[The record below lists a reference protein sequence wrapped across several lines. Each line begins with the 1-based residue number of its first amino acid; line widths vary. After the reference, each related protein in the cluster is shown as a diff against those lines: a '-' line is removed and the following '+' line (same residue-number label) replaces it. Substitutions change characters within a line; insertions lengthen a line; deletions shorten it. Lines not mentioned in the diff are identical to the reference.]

1 MKIHYNNTE
10 NEKLIDNVIAVQF
23 DGDGEHISCCTKSGH
38 EYRINVAHVETIIDD
53 ELTEG
58 VKKDTAEV
66 DETIKRLAAEKDAAE
81 EQKSLYE
88 MALFEIIRQAFI
100 LPLGKALN
108 KTDEEIADKVF
119 ETIDET
125 FKTLDKNGIAAA
137 MLKSSRYKNIP
148 VGEQRPVKKGD
159 DYCGRCV
166 RKATGACSSCIT
178 TEHPSGRISRPSHFL
193 PKDEAK

>member
-1 MKIHYNNTE
+1 MGYEKDLETVEKSVCEFLTSYESVGHCERTRKCKKE
-10 NEKLIDNVIAVQF
+10 NRCDDCTVLASRVLPRGCVIVEEERLNRLID
-23 DGDGEHISCCTKSGH
+23 
-38 EYRINVAHVETIIDD
+38 
-53 ELTEG
+53 
-58 VKKDTAEV
+58 
-66 DETIKRLAAEKDAAE
+66 EKYAAE

-100 LPLGKALN
+100 LPLGKALHKN
-108 KTDEEIADKVF
+108 DEEIADKVF

-125 FKTLDKNGIAAA
+125 LKTLDKNGIAAA

-166 RKATGACSSCIT
+166 RKGSGACGSCIT

-193 PKDEAK
+193 SKDETK